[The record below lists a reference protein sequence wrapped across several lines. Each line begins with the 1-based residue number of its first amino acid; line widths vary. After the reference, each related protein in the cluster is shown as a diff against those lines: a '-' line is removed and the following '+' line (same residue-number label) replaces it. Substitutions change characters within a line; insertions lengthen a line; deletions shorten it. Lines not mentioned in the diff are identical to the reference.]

1 LGGDAGKSAHG
12 RAGKHPKKLIQAVVD
27 YAYGEGNPPP
37 ELKLSWQ
44 CERYHC
50 LPDAGAY
57 LDQDYC
63 LMVRMTAFS
72 NISSVINKWKNV
84 KGKDIHTLTDSD
96 RRVLRALK
104 DMGVM
109 FL

>member
-1 LGGDAGKSAHG
+1 MGGNASQVTHG
-12 RAGKHPKKLIQAVVD
+12 QSGKHPKKLIQAVVD
-27 YAYGEGNPPP
+27 YAYGEDSPPP

-50 LPDAGAY
+50 LPDTGAY
-57 LDQDYC
+57 LDQDYQ
-63 LMVRMTAFS
+63 LMVRMTALS
-72 NISSVINKWKNV
+72 NINSVISKWKNLQ
-84 KGKDIHTLTDSD
+84 GKDIHSLTDSD

-109 FL
+109 FI